1 MTAAPPALAAHAPL
15 DLSGVPVT
23 VMGLGLFGGG
33 VATVRWLARR
43 GARITVTDLRPEAA
57 LAPALADLDGVD
69 ARLVLGRHRTE
80 DFAAAQVVVA
90 NPDVPRT
97 SPYLAA
103 AHAAGAAITSEMALF
118 LQHCPAR
125 IAIVSG
131 TQGKSSTCH
140 FLAQFLADLP
150 ERVHLGGNIGAS
162 LLDVV
167 EDMRATDV
175 AVVEISSYQLE
186 ALPDPARDPHAVEP
200 GPDVRAAALTNVL
213 ADHLERHGTR
223 AAYAAAKA
231 RILELLAPDGVAFLP
246 AGDLRFDAGVPAGAR
261 IVRHGPVARGP
272 ASGPTSERPSELR
285 LELAGEL
292 VTLGGERLA
301 GLEALPLAGRFQRAN
316 ALLALGMA
324 RILGAR
330 PDSLAAAVARLTGL
344 PHRLEDLGVHRDR
357 RVFDNGVST
366 TPDSTIAA
374 LEALG
379 RPCTL
384 VCGGRAKR
392 GLALDDLA
400 RLARRLELRAI
411 VFGEARELLASAFT
425 TESVAV
431 HRADTLAEAVA
442 LAFEQTPEGGCV
454 LFSPA
459 CSSFDAYPNFRER
472 ALEFRALV
480 TRRAGAA
487 GLPSQP
493 AKARARRDGPPAP

>member
-1 MTAAPPALAAHAPL
+1 MTAARTALTAHAPL

-33 VATVRWLARR
+33 AATVRWLARR
-43 GARITVTDLRPEAA
+43 GARITVTDLRSAEA
-57 LAPALADLDGVD
+57 LAPTLASMDGID
-69 ARLVLGRHRTE
+69 AHRVLGRHRTE
-80 DFAAAQVVVA
+80 DFTAAEVVVA
-90 NPDVPRT
+90 NPAVPPS

-103 AHAAGAAITSEMALF
+103 AHAAGTVITSEMALF

-125 IAIVSG
+125 IALVSG

-167 EDMRATDV
+167 EGMRASDI

-186 ALPDPARDPHAVEP
+186 ALPEPARDPHAVGP

-246 AGDLRFDAGVPAGAR
+246 AGDARFDAGVPAGAR
-261 IVRHGPVARGP
+261 IVRHGSRARSATEAGP
-272 ASGPTSERPSELR
+272 R
-285 LELAGEL
+285 ELALEFEGGVVSLGE
-292 VTLGGERLA
+292 ERLA
-301 GLEALPLAGRFQRAN
+301 SLAGLPLAGEFQRAN
-316 ALLALGMA
+316 AALALGIA
-324 RILGAR
+324 RTLGAT
-330 PDSLAAAVARLTGL
+330 PDSLAAAIEGLKGL
-344 PHRLEDLGVHRDR
+344 PHRLEELGDLDGR
-357 RVFDNGVST
+357 RVVDNGVST

-384 VCGGRAKR
+384 LCGGQAKR
-392 GLALDDLA
+392 DLPLDDLA
-400 RLARRLELRAI
+400 RVARRREVRAI
-411 VFGEARELLASAFT
+411 PFGAARELLAGAFT
-425 TESVAV
+425 AESVAV
-431 HRADTLAEAVA
+431 HGAATLAEAVA
-442 LAFEQTPEGGCV
+442 LAYEHTPPGGCI

-459 CSSFDAYPNFRER
+459 CASFDAYANFRER

-480 TRRAGAA
+480 TRRA
-487 GLPSQP
+487 
-493 AKARARRDGPPAP
+493 